1 MIGPRMVSYTQIG
14 KDETAENLHAAF
26 LGGIGSRTEPAREIA
41 VKPVLCPGS
50 VAALMQPDPSL
61 PGTEKL
67 GFLLFWGLFWF
78 GLERWG
84 HRA

>member
-41 VKPVLCPGS
+41 VKPVLCP
-50 VAALMQPDPSL
+50 
-61 PGTEKL
+61 
-67 GFLLFWGLFWF
+67 
-78 GLERWG
+78 
-84 HRA
+84 